1 MKYGFVA
8 RHQSIWPV
16 RTMCRVLVVSRAG
29 FYEWHARSPSR
40 RSLEDARL
48 MPLVRRSFAESDSTY
63 GAVRVVRDLR
73 EWGEHCGKRRVG
85 RLMRLGS
92 LRARPKRR
100 RHPQDQGLRPEH
112 SIAPNVLNRRFEAQ
126 GPNKKWVADFTYLWT
141 DEGWLY
147 VAVVLD
153 LYSRKVVGWSMNAN
167 MIAQLVADA
176 LMMAIWRRGKP
187 IELLH
192 HSDQGSQYTSEDFQR
207 LLTDQGI
214 TCSMSRRGDCWDNAA
229 IESFFSTLKRERVYR
244 REYATRDQA
253 RADVFDYIERF
264 YNPRRR
270 HSTLGL
276 VSLDQFEATKPSLG

>member
-1 MKYGFVA
+1 
-8 RHQSIWPV
+8 
-16 RTMCRVLVVSRAG
+16 MCRVLVVSRAG
-29 FYEWHARSPSR
+29 FYEWHSRSPSK

-48 MPLVRRSFAESDSTY
+48 MPLVRTSFAQSDGTY
-63 GAVRVVRDLR
+63 GAVRVARDLR
-73 EWGEHCGKRRVG
+73 EWGEGCGKRRVG

-100 RHPQDQGLRPEH
+100 RRPQDQGLRLEH

-141 DEGWLY
+141 AEGWLY

-167 MIAQLVADA
+167 MVAQLVADA

-276 VSLDQFEATKPSLG
+276 VSPDQFEAAKPSLG